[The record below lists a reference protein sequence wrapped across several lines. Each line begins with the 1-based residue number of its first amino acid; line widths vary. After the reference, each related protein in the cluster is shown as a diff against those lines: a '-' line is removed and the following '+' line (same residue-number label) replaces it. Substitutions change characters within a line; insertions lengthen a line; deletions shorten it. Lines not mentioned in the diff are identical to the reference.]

1 MHIKVYKDGKILIP
15 LELRKK
21 LGIEDNSELIVTECE
36 DGIKISTKHILLNKL
51 RNEFA
56 NIDLN
61 SELQNLRNS
70 EFAKEGF

>member
-21 LGIEDNSELIVTECE
+21 LGIEDNSELIITECE
-36 DGIKISTKHILLNKL
+36 DGIKISTKQILLHKL

-56 NIDLN
+56 NVDLN
-61 SELQNLRNS
+61 TELQNFRNS
-70 EFAKEGF
+70 EFAMEGV